1 MMDESSELGR
11 AVLPHRDPTF
21 DAVAV
26 LLEQGVPAADWQ
38 IRGPRL
44 VRPSA
49 APEVSSEVVTVN
61 LQPDVARAVLL
72 YLRDIAELLPS
83 RSGKT
88 NTYRL
93 KGRTQ

>member
-1 MMDESSELGR
+1 MDESSELGR

-21 DAVAV
+21 DAVAMLV
-26 LLEQGVPAADWQ
+26 EQGAPATDWQ

-72 YLRDIAELLPS
+72 YLRDIAELQPS

-93 KGRTQ
+93 KGRNT

>member
-1 MMDESSELGR
+1 MMHESSELGR

-26 LLEQGVPAADWQ
+26 LLEQGAPATDWQ
-38 IRGPRL
+38 IKGPRL

-72 YLRDIAELLPS
+72 YLREIAELQPS

-93 KGRTQ
+93 KGRNA